1 MKLTNYTKLTLS
13 AVASLA
19 LVALPAA
26 TASAATQTT
35 NSTITANISE
45 VITLA
50 VSGNVNINATPGG
63 GVATGS
69 HNVTVSTNN
78 STGYNLSLASSAS
91 ETTLAKGADSIN
103 AATAPFATP
112 AALTADTWGYRVDSF
127 TANNYAGIVSN
138 STTAPVIKSS
148 TVPATNEVTPVT
160 WGVNVT
166 AAKPTGAYSRVVTY
180 TAVTRP

>member
-1 MKLTNYTKLTLS
+1 MKISTIAKVVAS
-13 AVASLA
+13 AVTTVA
-19 LVALPAA
+19 LVVVPAV
-26 TASAATQTT
+26 TAQAATQPT
-35 NSTITANISE
+35 NSTITADISE

-69 HNVTVSTNN
+69 HDVTVSTNN
-78 STGYNLSLASSAS
+78 STGYDLSLASSAS

-148 TVPATNEVTPVT
+148 TIPATNEVTPVT